1 MVERDLSSHIP
12 DAQNWQPATIG
23 RRFGALVVDWLLCLL
38 VASLIGDP
46 RRVWWPPLL
55 VLILEYGFFIGL
67 FAQTPGMWVTRIRCV
82 SFADGG
88 PIGIP
93 RALLRG
99 LLLCLVIPAVVMD
112 ALLRGWHDRAAGSIV
127 IDARTAPTS

>member
-67 FAQTPGMWVTRIRCV
+67 FTQTPGMAVVGIRCV
-82 SFADGG
+82 SAADGG
-88 PIGIP
+88 RIGVP
-93 RALLRG
+93 RAALRG
-99 LLLCLVIPAVVMD
+99 LLLALVIPAIVMD
-112 ALLRGWHDRAAGSIV
+112 AHQRGWHDRAAGSI
-127 IDARTAPTS
+127 ITRKP